1 MLTEQEIEHILFNLV
16 TCSLHK
22 KYCTYIQY
30 KIIHLKILES
40 HSCSRLPLGSRPV
53 SWKARSE
60 STLSR
65 FRADAKPSKA
75 RCRRTLNNGG
85 PPPAPPPEG
94 PFVPSISLQALCCTN
109 SQGMLEDLLRTIWR
123 IFVDRVHYTVHPAIS
138 KYTVYFF

>member
-1 MLTEQEIEHILFNLV
+1 MLPSIT
-16 TCSLHK
+16 
-22 KYCTYIQY
+22 YCTYIQY

-94 PFVPSISLQALCCTN
+94 PFVPSISLGLVLHEQSRNVGRFTTDN
-109 SQGMLEDLLRTIWR
+109 LEDFLCITCTTQ
-123 IFVDRVHYTVHPAIS
+123 YTVHPAVS
-138 KYTVYFF
+138 KYIFFLTYFCDFFGFFLSF

>member
-1 MLTEQEIEHILFNLV
+1 MYYTIYIRFYNLLQILYNVRYTYVFNLHRLFLTHHCLAVYQSKMLTEQEIEHILFNLV

-75 RCRRTLNNGG
+75 RCRRTLNNCG

-94 PFVPSISLQALCCTN
+94 PFVPSISL
-109 SQGMLEDLLRTIWR
+109 
-123 IFVDRVHYTVHPAIS
+123 
-138 KYTVYFF
+138 